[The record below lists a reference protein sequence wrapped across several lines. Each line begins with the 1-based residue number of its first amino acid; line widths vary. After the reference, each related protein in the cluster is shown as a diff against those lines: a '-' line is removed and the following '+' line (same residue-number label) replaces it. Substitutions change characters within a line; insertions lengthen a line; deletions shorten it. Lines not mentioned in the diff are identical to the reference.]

1 MDLAPLLNPRSIAIV
16 GANDRDGSYAEL
28 VLRNLE
34 LAGFAGPVW
43 GVNPKRTLVRGRPC
57 VPSLL
62 ELPDPVD
69 AVVIAIPAPAVTASL
84 REAIER
90 GCGGAIVLSAGFGEL
105 ESGRGLERELRDV
118 ALAGGLPVCGPN
130 GNGVAAISAGAPM
143 WGDAVSRVRPGPVA
157 MISQSG
163 NVAVNALSSR
173 RGIGWHTLVSTGNQA
188 VCDTSDWLAAVAE
201 REGVRSIALFCESD
215 GDGEKLASALARA
228 ADLGV
233 RVAVLKV
240 GSSNAGARAAAAHTG
255 ALAGDQRVFRAL
267 IEEAGGAWAA
277 DPHELLELV
286 RVLAQPRARPSGD
299 GGLAVLTCSGGD
311 SGIAADRA
319 EQMGV
324 ELPGLQPETRE
335 RLAELLPPTATVGN
349 PLDWTAMIWDE
360 PERLR
365 KVVAAVGEDPAID
378 QLLMLF
384 DQPGELPAESAASWA
399 SVRDALVAGAMDS
412 KASALLASTL
422 PDLIDEEVALALTER
437 AIPFVAGLRTS
448 LLCASALRAAPGD
461 PARLREIAAV
471 AGRPVARERPAGGEG
486 GWLAEAE
493 AKVLLA
499 DAGIEVPAGRVAA
512 TPDDAVAA
520 AEEVGMPVALKLS
533 GAHLQHKTE
542 LGAIELGLGD
552 AAAVREAAIRLAALP
567 AAEGARVLV
576 ERMAVPEA
584 ELLVAAHT
592 DGVVPCLV
600 IAMGG
605 IWAEALDDVAVLPLP
620 AGVER
625 VEAAIR
631 GLRGSA
637 LLAGGRGR
645 TPLDVAAAARLAAR
659 AGELLVEHGLDLI
672 ELNPVAVQADGAL
685 ALDAVMRG
693 TPGPVEA
700 PLAA

>member
-16 GANDRDGSYAEL
+16 GANDRAGSYAEL

-34 LAGFAGPVW
+34 HAGFAGPVW
-43 GVNPKRTLVRGRPC
+43 GVNPKRSLVLGRPC
-57 VPSLL
+57 VPSLMD
-62 ELPDPVD
+62 LPDPVD

-105 ESGRGLERELRDV
+105 ESGRALERELREV
-118 ALAGGLPVCGPN
+118 ALAGSLPICGPN
-130 GNGVAAISAGAPM
+130 GNGVAAIAAGAPM
-143 WGDAVSRVRPGPVA
+143 WGDSVARVRPGPVA

-163 NVAVNALSSR
+163 NVAVNALNSR

-188 VCDTSDWLAAVAE
+188 VSDMSDWLAAVAE
-201 REGVRSIALFCESD
+201 REGVRSIALFIESD
-215 GDGEKLASALARA
+215 GEGDRLASSLARA

-267 IEEAGGAWAA
+267 IEEAGGAWAG

-286 RVLAQPRARPSGD
+286 RVLAQPRARPRGD

-324 ELPGLQPETRE
+324 ELPDLAPETRE
-335 RLAELLPPTATVGN
+335 RLTELLPPTATVGN

-471 AGRPVARERPAGGEG
+471 AGRPVARAVAAEGG
-486 GWLAEAE
+486 GWLGEAE
-493 AKVLLA
+493 AKLA
-499 DAGIEVPAGRVAA
+499 LREAGIEVPAGRIAA
-512 TPDDAVAA
+512 DPDDAVAA
-520 AEEVGMPVALKLS
+520 AAELGLPVALKLS
-533 GAHLQHKTE
+533 GPGLRHKSE
-542 LGAIELGLGD
+542 VGAIELGLAD
-552 AAAVREAAIRLAALP
+552 TDSVREAAGRLTSLP
-567 AAEGARVLV
+567 AAAGAQLLV
-576 ERMAVPEA
+576 ERMHAPEA

-600 IAMGG
+600 LALGG
-605 IWAEALDDVAVLPLP
+605 IWAEALDDVTVLPLP
-620 AGVER
+620 AGPER

-631 GLRGSA
+631 GLRGA
-637 LLAGGRGR
+637 GLLTGGRGR
-645 TPLDVAAAARLAAR
+645 PALDVAAAARLAAR
-659 AGELLVEHGLDLI
+659 TGELLVAEGLDLI
-672 ELNPVAVQADGAL
+672 ELNPVAVQRQGAV
-685 ALDAVMRG
+685 ALDAVMLRASR
-693 TPGPVEA
+693 PVEA
-700 PLAA
+700 VAA